1 MNNTYGIVRP
11 STLDVSKDVEIWYN
25 YRPNRNTE
33 GSGNFEKIDDVS
45 SILEASKIDR
55 KQVLNGMFNLSL
67 PASIFGRIGIYT
79 IYIRPKEIEATI
91 NDVGALAAYPDI
103 RGIVVNLN
111 DVDDNNRLLFSSDN
125 LTGYRVEYFD
135 DKNQRQDYY
144 RLITSSNLCEPISQ
158 NLTSSNMNSNVY
170 RYNESGSLSFIT
182 LTPST
187 SPGFKPNANPYI
199 GSPSQKIVITN
210 TKFDPVCLEI
220 EMVAHDIESIWTT
233 LNGNTIRSLD
243 NGIVT
248 VYNDKGEI
256 FTQHEF
262 YTLKDNYNHT
272 DKYEVKKDREGNIS
286 YNDDSDEIFNN

>member
-1 MNNTYGIVRP
+1 M
-11 STLDVSKDVEIWYN
+11 SKDVEIWYN

-33 GSGNFEKIDDVS
+33 GSGKFEKIDDVP
-45 SILEASKIDR
+45 SILEASKIDQ
-55 KQVLNGMFNLSL
+55 KQILNGMFNLSL

-158 NLTSSNMNSNVY
+158 NLTSSNMNSNGY

-248 VYNDKGEI
+248 VYNDNGEI

>member
-11 STLDVSKDVEIWYN
+11 STLDVSKDVEKWYN

-55 KQVLNGMFNLSL
+55 KQILNGMFNLSL

-158 NLTSSNMNSNVY
+158 NLTSSNMNSNGY

>member
-33 GSGNFEKIDDVS
+33 GSGKFEKIDDVP
-45 SILEASKIDR
+45 SILEASKIDQ
-55 KQVLNGMFNLSL
+55 KQILNGMFNLSL

-158 NLTSSNMNSNVY
+158 NLTSSNMNSNGY

-220 EMVAHDIESIWTT
+220 EMVAHDIESIRTT

-248 VYNDKGEI
+248 VYNDNGEI